1 MAAKKHS
8 YVCENCG
15 AQFLQWY
22 GKCPTC
28 QEWNGIVEKVLDSPT
43 QKHDVKAAVTVT
55 AAQTTVEHKK
65 MQTTIS
71 EFNDVLSGGFVP
83 GQTILL
89 TGEPGIGKS
98 SLVVQVCA
106 SYPTYYVAGEES
118 VGQITARLDRLKL
131 PKESFTFTEETNIEA
146 IIESLKLN
154 KNSFDLLIV
163 DSIQTVWSHDSS
175 GAAGTVGQINA
186 STHALID
193 FVKEHNKVLII
204 VGHVT
209 KSGDIAGPKTLEH
222 YVDTVVHFEGDKNQG
237 YRILRSKK
245 NRFGTTDEIGI
256 FEMKE
261 DGLHQHA
268 SSTLLD
274 DFNPAPGKVIAGTME
289 GRRALFLEIQTLVVD
304 TKFTN
309 PRRVCVGY
317 DTNKILMLLAVLQKH
332 VAIHLEQKDVYI
344 SIMGGVDIKNPL
356 IELGIVASVLS
367 SYRNKPFPATY
378 CFSGEVDLLGRT
390 RTRYKLDNLLKQAS
404 KLPTPQLISADK
416 VSNVIE
422 LFKLL

>member
-1 MAAKKHS
+1 MAAKKS
-8 YVCENCG
+8 TFVCENCG
-15 AQFLQWY
+15 EHHLQWY
-22 GKCPTC
+22 GRCPSC
-28 QEWNGIVEKVLDSPT
+28 NAWNSVVENTDPSKRSGGIK
-43 QKHDVKAAVTVT
+43 
-55 AAQTTVEHKK
+55 AAQTIKASQAATIYNK
-65 MQTTIS
+65 MHTAIG
-71 EFNDVLSGGFVP
+71 EFDDVLNGGFVP

-106 SYPTYYVAGEES
+106 AYPSYYIAGEES
-118 VGQITARLDRLKL
+118 VNQITARLDRLKL
-131 PKESFTFTEETNIEA
+131 QKNAFTFTEETNIEA
-146 IIESLKLN
+146 IRESLDIHKD
-154 KNSFDLLIV
+154 SFRLIIV
-163 DSIQTVWSHDSS
+163 DSIQTVWSRESS

-186 STHALID
+186 CTHALIE
-193 FVKEHNKVLII
+193 FAKEHDKVVII

-237 YRILRSKK
+237 YRILRCKK

-256 FEMKE
+256 FEMRE
-261 DGLHQHA
+261 DGLHQHS

-274 DFNPAPGKVIAGTME
+274 DFSPAPGKIIAGTLE

-332 VAIHLEQKDVYI
+332 LAIHLEQKDIYI
-344 SIMGGVDIKNPL
+344 SIMGGVEIKNPL
-356 IELGIVASVLS
+356 VELGIIASVLS
-367 SYRNKPFPATY
+367 SYRNKPFPATF
-378 CFSGEVDLLGRT
+378 CFSGEVDLLGRI
-390 RTRYKLDNLLKQAS
+390 RTRFRLDNLVKQAA
-404 KLPTPQLISADK
+404 KLPTPQLISAEK
-416 VSNVIE
+416 VSNVLE